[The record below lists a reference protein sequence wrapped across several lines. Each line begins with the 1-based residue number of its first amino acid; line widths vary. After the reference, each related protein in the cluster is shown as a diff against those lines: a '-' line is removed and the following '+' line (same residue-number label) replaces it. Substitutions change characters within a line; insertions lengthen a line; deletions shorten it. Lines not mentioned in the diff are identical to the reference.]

1 MKIPKP
7 KFKIG
12 DRVEVD
18 KFDKATIAE
27 VGAFRRKSNPK
38 EIYISY
44 KLKDNI
50 LAGFWANESRLK
62 KVKIN

>member
-7 KFKIG
+7 KYKIG
-12 DRVEVD
+12 DKVRVD
-18 KFDKATIAE
+18 NFDNATIAE
-27 VGAFRRKSNPK
+27 VGAFRRRSNPK

-50 LAGFWANESRLK
+50 LSGFWAEEKRLK
-62 KVKIN
+62 YKK